1 MLTLIT
7 CLKSK
12 VLFVR
17 CVFFFWPHC
26 TPRAFPL
33 PLRGPRQWKHRILT
47 TEQPGK
53 SHVSLPWRYSFL
65 SVSTLSLFGRK
76 SLSAAHTSDVGNY
89 TSPFTYSH
97 HCVFCFCYFF
107 FFFLNISVLFGTQ
120 DALGSSCIFLVTP
133 STLFL
138 DLDIL
143 FSSLTFLVMRTFKSY
158 SLGCFQINNTVL
170 LTIVTVPYVTSP
182 WLSVLFISLAN
193 LCSLW
198 DLSALSKD
206 WTLAPGSGRLKF

>member
-1 MLTLIT
+1 MCLFFLATLHPSCVPT
-7 CLKSK
+7 SSKGPSAVKTQNPNHWTAREVPRFSTLK
-12 VLFVR
+12 VLF
-17 CVFFFWPHC
+17 
-26 TPRAFPL
+26 
-33 PLRGPRQWKHRILT
+33 
-47 TEQPGK
+47 
-53 SHVSLPWRYSFL
+53 
-65 SVSTLSLFGRK
+65 
-76 SLSAAHTSDVGNY
+76 SLSFHAVPLWKEVTISCPHFRCGELHITFHIFPSL
-89 TSPFTYSH
+89 
-97 HCVFCFCYFF
+97 CFLFLLLF